1 MITEENVI
9 VIKDPKTFFFNFDW
23 PKYVDKNLKR
33 EIKEYLYENKIKTK
47 NENLLLKY
55 KLGIG
60 VHTKNSKRNEPH
72 KFVLNFSQRL
82 DLKCSD
88 KLIAFQNLSIYYT
101 WKYKRK

>member
-23 PKYVDKNLKR
+23 SKYVDKNLKR

-55 KLGIG
+55 KLGID
-60 VHTKNSKRNEPH
+60 VHTKKSKRNEPH